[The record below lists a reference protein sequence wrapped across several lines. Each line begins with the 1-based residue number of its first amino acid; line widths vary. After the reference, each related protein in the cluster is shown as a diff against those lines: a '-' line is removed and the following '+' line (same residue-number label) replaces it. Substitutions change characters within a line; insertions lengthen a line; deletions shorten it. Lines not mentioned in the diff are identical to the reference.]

1 LTPATIDLSDAP
13 DRRRWWVP
21 VLGWSAAVLMYALML
36 RVQIGLPFRYGLPNA
51 AVYVYTLALL
61 MIPVRRWCA
70 RLHDVS
76 RPVSTIAV
84 AHAAM
89 AIAVLA
95 IWFGVQFAFHRL
107 TIGPF
112 FWRLVYADSWLFQI
126 VTGALA
132 YGAAVGVTIAA
143 QAWARERQRDR
154 REHELVIAARDA
166 ELSVLKAQFQPHFV
180 LNALNS
186 LLALVDRDPALARTM
201 IVRLADLMKAVFERA
216 DTDQVPLEREL
227 DLVRAY
233 LDVERIRLGSR
244 LAVTFEIDDAARG
257 AMVPALLLQP
267 IVENAV
273 KHGVAPYATARY
285 VEVQAAI
292 AHGRLQIVVR
302 DAGHGASPQVPAA
315 LAFGTGRGLQITRRR
330 LDGAYGDGYRL
341 TFNREPS
348 GTAVRIDLP
357 AEGLNVA

>member
-1 LTPATIDLSDAP
+1 MTTIDLSDAP
-13 DRRRWWVP
+13 DRRRWWMP
-21 VLGWSAAVLMYALML
+21 VLGWTGAVVVYALML

-51 AVYVYTLALL
+51 AVYVYTLAVLI
-61 MIPVRRWCA
+61 IPVRRWCA

-76 RPVSTIAV
+76 RPVPAIAA

-89 AIAVLA
+89 AIFVLA
-95 IWFGVQFAFHRL
+95 IWFGAQFAFHRL
-107 TIGPF
+107 TIGPE

-132 YGAAVGVTIAA
+132 YGAALGVILASL
-143 QAWARERQRDR
+143 AWARERQRAH
-154 REHELVIAARDA
+154 REHELVVAARDA

-201 IVRLADLMKAVFERA
+201 IVRLADLMKAVFDRA
-216 DTDQVPLEREL
+216 DTDLVPLEREL

-244 LAVTFEIDDAARG
+244 LAVTFDIEDAARG
-257 AMVPALLLQP
+257 AIVPALLLQP

-273 KHGVAPYATARY
+273 KHGVAPYATTRS
-285 VEVQAAI
+285 VEVKAAI
-292 AHGRLQIVVR
+292 ERGRLQIIVR
-302 DAGHGASPQVPAA
+302 DAGDGPAA
-315 LAFGTGRGLQITRRR
+315 APVPGLALGTGRGLQITRRR

-341 TFNREPS
+341 TLNREPS

-357 AEGLNVA
+357 EETLHVA